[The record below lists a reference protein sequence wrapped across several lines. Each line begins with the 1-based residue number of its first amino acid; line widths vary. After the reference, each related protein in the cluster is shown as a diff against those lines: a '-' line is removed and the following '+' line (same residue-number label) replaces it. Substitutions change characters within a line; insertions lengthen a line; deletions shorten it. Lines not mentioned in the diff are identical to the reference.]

1 MLNILI
7 KLCSH
12 CKIKFIYKLFKL
24 YYMKSDVYMAKIIR
38 GLSHVDS
45 ISIVNIDTKNVMR
58 KLLRKNTMMLN

>member
-45 ISIVNIDTKNVMR
+45 ISIVNIDTKNVI
-58 KLLRKNTMMLN
+58 